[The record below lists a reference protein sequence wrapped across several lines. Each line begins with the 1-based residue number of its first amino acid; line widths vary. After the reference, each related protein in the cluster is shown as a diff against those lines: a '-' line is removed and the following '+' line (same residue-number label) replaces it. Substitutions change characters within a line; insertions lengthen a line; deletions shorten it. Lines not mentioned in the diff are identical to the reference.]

1 MWKIP
6 QDDRNSVKEGHWHVI
21 EQVEDVVLEAI
32 HLDYHLFIDE
42 EAIFYSRD
50 MAPSGVK
57 IRGRG
62 ISPAALCSREAF
74 SYATIRRQHEA
85 VLLDH
90 ILGMRVISPQ
100 PRMGTSDTITADP
113 FKISGPEVVKDHIKA
128 LINHHRADPN
138 AYHLSPIPLQYSVY
152 GADANALA
160 NIDLLNS
167 SEESLLNAA
176 GFPPNIYRLDLSSPA
191 APAAIKLFER
201 INTSRISDQ
210 DAFIQYHVDNIC
222 SYLGL
227 PSCIARSKKMSLVED
242 PIRQQLLLQ
251 ANQSGKI
258 SDSTA
263 YQEAFG
269 IDTSDEF
276 KKILRETAQYAQ
288 LKTEMQRSLEEG
300 EAIGSLMTMPPV
312 PLSVLQQAQGQG
324 SPEQGG
330 AQPAAGGDPASQGMG
345 PAQQSF
351 ASAAPADPETMNVT
365 EFEEMANSLAQEGM
379 IHRVSSGGARAYLS
393 GIRAK
398 FGDAMHRQVRVIM
411 DQMASQARSEGG
423 KQVLQQQFGG
433 DQ

>member
-1 MWKIP
+1 
-6 QDDRNSVKEGHWHVI
+6 
-21 EQVEDVVLEAI
+21 
-32 HLDYHLFIDE
+32 
-42 EAIFYSRD
+42 
-50 MAPSGVK
+50 
-57 IRGRG
+57 
-62 ISPAALCSREAF
+62 
-74 SYATIRRQHEA
+74 
-85 VLLDH
+85 
-90 ILGMRVISPQ
+90 
-100 PRMGTSDTITADP
+100 
-113 FKISGPEVVKDHIKA
+113 
-128 LINHHRADPN
+128 
-138 AYHLSPIPLQYSVY
+138 
-152 GADANALA
+152 
-160 NIDLLNS
+160 
-167 SEESLLNAA
+167 
-176 GFPPNIYRLDLSSPA
+176 
-191 APAAIKLFER
+191 
-201 INTSRISDQ
+201 
-210 DAFIQYHVDNIC
+210 
-222 SYLGL
+222 
-227 PSCIARSKKMSLVED
+227 MSLVED